1 MYAFLAIT
9 NNSRTILPPS
19 PMYFCTKTLPPN
31 LLNLQYVGELLHALI
46 GEPYNKTPLSRR
58 YWELRRALGASREA
72 RGLPLS
78 MWSVCPVHQP
88 SHKCYRVLSRPS
100 LRKPVGRL
108 CWEELC
114 AMCKSQ
120 SVGRLGL
127 LLSMRWHQ
135 FLDPRRRLSRKMIR
149 RIQLEFQL
157 HPLYLPSG
165 WTLTKTLVFPITFT
179 TSPT

>member
-1 MYAFLAIT
+1 MYASLAIT

-31 LLNLQYVGELLHALI
+31 LMNLQYVGELLHALI

-100 LRKPVGRL
+100 LTIPVAQWVDLVRKNLVQPVRIR
-108 CWEELC
+108 
-114 AMCKSQ
+114 SQ
-120 SVGRLGL
+120 T
-127 LLSMRWHQ
+127 
-135 FLDPRRRLSRKMIR
+135 RRRRVTQIVAFSVLTSIPESMSLS
-149 RIQLEFQL
+149 
-157 HPLYLPSG
+157 
-165 WTLTKTLVFPITFT
+165 TTKQIN
-179 TSPT
+179 S